1 MSNVKYVFNPF
12 TGDFDSIK
20 TQDSVPSIVFENR
33 NCDISLAVGDLVVES
48 ETVVNGVDG
57 AVDNT
62 DIRPV
67 FGIVI
72 KKSSSTVCNV
82 LIIGTV
88 GGFSGLTKARKTF
101 LSITGTVTS
110 AVPATGYLQCL
121 GNARDV
127 DTVDFDPQLGRV
139 LRT

>member
-20 TQDSVPSIVFENR
+20 TQDSVPSIILENR
-33 NCDISLAVGDLVVES
+33 NCDSGVSVGDLVVES
-48 ETVVNGVDG
+48 ETVVNGVD
-57 AVDNT
+57 AVTDNT

-72 KKSSSTVCNV
+72 KKQSSTICNV
-82 LIIGTV
+82 LIVGTV
-88 GGFSGLTKARKTF
+88 GGLAGLTKARKVF
-101 LSITGTVTS
+101 LSTTGTIDSVVVT
-110 AVPATGYLQCL
+110 TGYLQCL

-127 DTVDFDPQLGRV
+127 DTVDFNPQLNRV
-139 LRT
+139 LRV

>member
-20 TQDSVPSIVFENR
+20 TQDSVPSIILENR
-33 NCDISLAVGDLVVES
+33 NCDSGVSVGDLVVES
-48 ETVVNGVDG
+48 ETVVNGVD
-57 AVDNT
+57 AVTDNT

-72 KKSSSTVCNV
+72 KKQSSTICNV
-82 LIIGTV
+82 LIVGTV
-88 GGFSGLTKARKTF
+88 GGLAGLTKARKVF
-101 LSITGTVTS
+101 LSTSGTIGSTV
-110 AVPATGYLQCL
+110 VATGYLQCL

-127 DTVDFDPQLGRV
+127 DTVDFNPQLNRV
-139 LRT
+139 LRV